1 MKFHYY
7 LLINQA
13 AGSGSGKKVADKI
26 IPLFAEKNLTYSV
39 YYSKW
44 KGHDAQIAEELA
56 EDTLKEWTEE
66 TREQAAPFPLLVIV
80 GGDGTLHQVL
90 NTFHQL
96 KVNFPV
102 AYIPA
107 GSGNDFAR
115 GIGLSRNA
123 VKALENVLA
132 TTEPQE
138 INLLSYEEKISDRQ
152 GVVVNNFGIGL
163 DAAIVHATNH
173 SNAKTQL
180 NKYKL
185 GSLSYIFSILRVFF
199 VQRGFPILVE
209 TSGKQVSFE
218 KAFLCTATNH
228 PYFGGGVAIA
238 PTADIAKQT
247 IDFVVVERINLFKSL
262 WIALLLTQK
271 KQLNS
276 KNFHHFTTSKLRI
289 VSTTSQYGQEDGED
303 TEKQP
308 FDLQLSTKKQL
319 FWCNLAL

>member
-102 AYIPA
+102 AYIAA

-138 INLLSYEEKISDRQ
+138 INLLSYEEKISDRH
-152 GVVVNNFGIGL
+152 GVVVNNFWIGL
-163 DAAIVHATNH
+163 
-173 SNAKTQL
+173 
-180 NKYKL
+180 
-185 GSLSYIFSILRVFF
+185 
-199 VQRGFPILVE
+199 VE
-209 TSGKQVSFE
+209 
-218 KAFLCTATNH
+218 
-228 PYFGGGVAIA
+228 P
-238 PTADIAKQT
+238 
-247 IDFVVVERINLFKSL
+247 
-262 WIALLLTQK
+262 
-271 KQLNS
+271 
-276 KNFHHFTTSKLRI
+276 
-289 VSTTSQYGQEDGED
+289 
-303 TEKQP
+303 
-308 FDLQLSTKKQL
+308 
-319 FWCNLAL
+319 